1 VRTSTIVMIGFA
13 VLFGLLAVFIAQSW
27 LNNQAD
33 MRAKN
38 LEAQNK
44 PLATKTIV
52 VASKPLRFGNDLT
65 SMSLREI
72 PWPADMVPAGAFNT
86 IAELTS
92 AGRRV
97 VLAAIEAN
105 EPILASKI
113 TGAGQRATLSAVLQE
128 GMRAVTVRVNDVEG
142 VAGFVLPGDRVDVM
156 LTRQNDKAAATS
168 DVVLQNTKV
177 LAIDQMADE
186 RTDKPSIVKAVT
198 LEVDTVA
205 AQKLALASSVGN
217 LSLMLR
223 RAGEANSES
232 TRRVTLTDLTG
243 GAAPV
248 TAQENR
254 FSTIGV
260 RRAGKREDYSVPTEG
275 PAPAVAAN
283 QRRQALQ

>member
-1 VRTSTIVMIGFA
+1 
-13 VLFGLLAVFIAQSW
+13 
-27 LNNQAD
+27 
-33 MRAKN
+33 
-38 LEAQNK
+38 
-44 PLATKTIV
+44 
-52 VASKPLRFGNDLT
+52 
-65 SMSLREI
+65 
-72 PWPADMVPAGAFNT
+72 
-86 IAELTS
+86 
-92 AGRRV
+92 
-97 VLAAIEAN
+97 
-105 EPILASKI
+105 
-113 TGAGQRATLSAVLQE
+113 
-128 GMRAVTVRVNDVEG
+128 MRAVTVRVNDVEG

-156 LTRQNDKAAATS
+156 LTRQNDKTAATS

-205 AQKLALASSVGN
+205 AQKLALASSIGN